1 MTTWISGRMGQ
12 FAYFDHQL
20 GGPNW
25 AGKRVLDFGGNVG
38 NILLDRK
45 CAIRPADYWCFEVS
59 RDAVTEGRRRHP
71 DAHFI
76 FYDRYNYEYNP
87 TGTVGLPIP
96 DPGVRFDV
104 IVAWS
109 VVTHNGKADT
119 LELIGQLVGLLAE
132 GGRLAFTFLDPNWAP
147 PPGWARDSEQ
157 PGMSNLHGVLS
168 ARRTVNPD
176 IDVTA
181 MLARAERCEQTWTTL
196 VNADELILDPDDTG
210 LTEDQ
215 RYSRATGTPYE
226 LDPDHRAWRTY
237 LSLCTPTYMN
247 RLFPHAEI
255 RPPVRP
261 ERHHCA
267 ILDAPKGTGR
277 R

>member
-12 FAYFDHQL
+12 FPYFDHQL
-20 GGPNW
+20 GKPDW
-25 AGKRVLDFGGNVG
+25 SGKRVLDFGGNVG
-38 NILLDRK
+38 NILLDREST
-45 CAIRPADYWCFEVS
+45 IDPQDYWCIEVS

-104 IVAWS
+104 IIAWS
-109 VVTHNGKADT
+109 VVTHNSKAET
-119 LELIGQLVGLLAE
+119 LDLIDQLMGLLTE
-132 GGRLAFTFLDPNWAP
+132 DGRLAFTFLDPNWSP
-147 PPGWARDSEQ
+147 PPSWARATER
-157 PGMSNLHGVLS
+157 PGLSNLHGLLEG
-168 ARRTVNPD
+168 RREVHRD
-176 IDVTA
+176 IDVPA
-181 MLARAERCEQTWTTL
+181 LLARAERLDLTWVNL
-196 VNADELILDPDDTG
+196 VNGDELIFDPDDAG

-215 RYSRATGTPYE
+215 RYSRAAPEAYA
-226 LDPDHRAWRTY
+226 LDPSHRAWRTY
-237 LSLCTPTYMN
+237 VTCCTPAYMH
-247 RLFPHAEI
+247 RLFPDAEI
-255 RPPVRP
+255 RPPVEP

-267 ILDAPKGTGR
+267 ILDARKGTGR